1 MKSHQQSGPRE
12 LVSGVATPPFLLA
25 VALLGAA
32 AVLAGPVADWMDIR
46 REKLALPLRLPL
58 DALDETAIAPY
69 RVLARHVLD
78 PAIVEALGTDQY
90 LSWGIEDT
98 SVPKNDPLRRAALV
112 VTYDSGG
119 TNLVPHTPDVCRLG
133 AGYQPS
139 QPHENT
145 SVVLGG
151 LKAGQRTVPVR
162 LCTFAKTDVFQRE
175 KLSVVYT
182 FFCNGK
188 FVATRTGVRVLIN
201 DLSTAHSFFSKVEVS
216 FAGATRSQ
224 CLEGA
229 RKLLNRVLPVLL
241 SNHWPDFQSAEEEF
255 RQRRAGE
262 DRP

>member
-1 MKSHQQSGPRE
+1 MKSHRQSGLRE

-58 DALDETAIAPY
+58 NALDETAIAPY
-69 RVLARHVLD
+69 RVLARHVLE
-78 PAIVEALGTDQY
+78 PALVEALGTDQY
-90 LSWGIEDT
+90 LTWDVVDT
-98 SVPKNDPLRRAALV
+98 SVPENHPLRYAALV

-133 AGYQPS
+133 AGYQPA

-145 SVVLGG
+145 SVVVGG
-151 LKAGQRTVPVR
+151 LKVERRIVPVR
-162 LCTFAKTDVFQRE
+162 LCTFAKTDVFQRQ
-175 KLSVVYT
+175 KVSVVYT
-182 FFCNGK
+182 FFCNGT
-188 FVATRTGVRVLIN
+188 FVATRSSVRLLIN

-216 FAGATRSQ
+216 FPRATRSQ
-224 CLEGA
+224 CLDGA
-229 RKLLNRVLPVLL
+229 RKLLNRVLPVLV

-255 RQRRAGE
+255 RRRKAGE
-262 DRP
+262 APS